1 MGLPRRWAPV
11 VLLGLAVLLMGCRSS
26 SGVSTNATTSTNI
39 ATTVAADE
47 ATASTDPSATA
58 AATAAATTT
67 TEPVD
72 LGELDSA
79 AFCAEAGQV
88 ASATGTLI
96 AGASA
101 TDVKTGFASMK
112 AALSTLSKKAATAQ
126 RAQFASAVAVLD
138 KADAILA
145 ANGYD
150 VSATQSQLGTIDP
163 DGALVGA
170 VTVVVAQRQA
180 VCPT

>member
-11 VLLGLAVLLMGCRSS
+11 VLLGVAVLLVGCRSS
-26 SGVSTNATTSTNI
+26 SGVSAGVTTSPNT

-47 ATASTDPSATA
+47 GTASTDPSAATTA
-58 AATAAATTT
+58 APTTT
-67 TEPVD
+67 VPVD
-72 LGELDSA
+72 LGELDTS
-79 AFCAEAGQV
+79 AFCAEAGKV

-101 TDVKTGFASMK
+101 ADVKTGFASMK
-112 AALSTLSKKAATAQ
+112 SALSTLSKKAATAQ
-126 RAQFASAVAVLD
+126 RVQFSAAVTVLD

-150 VSATQSQLGTIDP
+150 VAATQSQLGAIDP
-163 DGALVGA
+163 DGTLVGA
-170 VTVVVAQRQA
+170 VTVVVTQRQA

>member
-1 MGLPRRWAPV
+1 
-11 VLLGLAVLLMGCRSS
+11 MGCRSS
-26 SGVSTNATTSTNI
+26 SGVSVGATKSTDI
-39 ATTVAADE
+39 ATTVAAD
-47 ATASTDPSATA
+47 ATTASTDPSAATTA
-58 AATAAATTT
+58 APTTT

-72 LGELDSA
+72 LGDLDTA
-79 AFCAEAGQV
+79 AFCAEAGKV
-88 ASATGTLI
+88 AHATGTLI

-112 AALSTLSKKAATAQ
+112 SALSTLSEKAATAQ
-126 RAQFASAVAVLD
+126 RAQFALAVAVLD

-150 VSATQSQLGTIDP
+150 VSATQSQLGRIDP

-170 VTVVVAQRQA
+170 VTVVVTQRQA

>member
-47 ATASTDPSATA
+47 ATASTDPS
-58 AATAAATTT
+58 ATAAATTT

-170 VTVVVAQRQA
+170 VTVVVTQRQA
-180 VCPT
+180 ACPT